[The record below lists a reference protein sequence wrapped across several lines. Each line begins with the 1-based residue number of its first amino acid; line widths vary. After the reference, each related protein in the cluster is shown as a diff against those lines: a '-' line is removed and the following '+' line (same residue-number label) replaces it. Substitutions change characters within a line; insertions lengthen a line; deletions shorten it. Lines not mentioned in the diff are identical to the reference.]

1 MSARVT
7 LRSKSLCF
15 KAERRLIALV
25 LVVSCVLPINVAV
38 AGGPQ
43 TPSCGTYKILKNEMI
58 AGQAFPKGT
67 YVLHAIGVPCNKVIG
82 KKGLFAQ
89 FLSLPDNANLPKPW
103 IYLAG
108 AVGAPKFSAGQGI
121 GFRAQRILP

>member
-1 MSARVT
+1 MSARMS
-7 LRSKSLCF
+7 LSSKSLCF
-15 KAERRLIALV
+15 KAGHRLIAIV

-38 AGGPQ
+38 AGGQQ
-43 TPSCGTYKILKNEMI
+43 TPSCGTYKVLKNETI
-58 AGQAFPKGT
+58 AGQAFPKST
-67 YVLHAIGVPCNKVIG
+67 YVLRAIGVQCDKVIG

-89 FLSLPDNANLPKPW
+89 FLSLPDNATLLKPL

-121 GFRAQRILP
+121 GFRAQRISP